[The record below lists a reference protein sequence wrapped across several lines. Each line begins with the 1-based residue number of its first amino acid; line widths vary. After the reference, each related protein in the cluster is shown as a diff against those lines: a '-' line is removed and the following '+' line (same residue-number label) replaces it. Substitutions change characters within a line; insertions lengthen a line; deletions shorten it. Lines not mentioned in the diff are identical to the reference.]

1 MDLIYIVSNLQTKNN
16 QFPELQ
22 NSIITINGNRVKTN
36 TTQSYITICTITATH
51 TKKKKK
57 KNLSVKL
64 LLCMATVGEVK

>member
-22 NSIITINGNRVKTN
+22 NSIITMNGNRVKTN
-36 TTQSYITICTITATH
+36 TTQSYITICTITANTQ
-51 TKKKKK
+51 KKKK